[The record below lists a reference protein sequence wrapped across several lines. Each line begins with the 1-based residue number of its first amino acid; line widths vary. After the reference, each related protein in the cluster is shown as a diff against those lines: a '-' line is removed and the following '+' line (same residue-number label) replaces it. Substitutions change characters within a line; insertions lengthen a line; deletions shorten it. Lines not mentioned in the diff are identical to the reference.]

1 MKYQFKGI
9 LGKMSTKYLD
19 IIVWSESV
27 WRCLGWCYKKSDQ
40 LQEEMSDSYFSNSI
54 RRSCWMGMWAGKI
67 NSGEANN
74 AGDRWVLFAILL
86 TLAGKKGPRLNRLW
100 FQSLGRH
107 QPWIEICKNS
117 QISCRES
124 QKYSFKNK
132 EIYLKRGSPVHKFTL
147 EFPHISNCSDE
158 NHNGEIS
165 TCWSWRDNLHI
176 SSFCLPCA
184 LSVKPL
190 CQKPVSQF

>member
-1 MKYQFKGI
+1 MTIDGVLITWIIYPTLKSRWGKYIFKLSLVKYQFKGI

-19 IIVWSESV
+19 VIIWSESV

-100 FQSLGRH
+100 FQSLGRRECCGNLFTMS
-107 QPWIEICKNS
+107 QKNISRYLYLSSWS
-117 QISCRES
+117 QI
-124 QKYSFKNK
+124 
-132 EIYLKRGSPVHKFTL
+132 
-147 EFPHISNCSDE
+147 D
-158 NHNGEIS
+158 S
-165 TCWSWRDNLHI
+165 TNSLFLCWNL
-176 SSFCLPCA
+176 FC
-184 LSVKPL
+184 V
-190 CQKPVSQF
+190 